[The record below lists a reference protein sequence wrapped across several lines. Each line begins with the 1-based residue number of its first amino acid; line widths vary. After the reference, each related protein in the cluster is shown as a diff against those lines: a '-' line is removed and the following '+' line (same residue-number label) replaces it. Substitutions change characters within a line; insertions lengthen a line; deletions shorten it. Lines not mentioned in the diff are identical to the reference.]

1 MDDWTCMKRA
11 YAVKHAGRGGT
22 SLDAV
27 ITIGHPRPSQ
37 FGPTVHIRQTG
48 CRNLVNDG
56 ARSATWIAEH
66 HFDAAGMHGLDDS
79 LGTGA
84 RSEEH
89 TSELQS
95 LMRNSYAVFCLK
107 QKK

>member
-1 MDDWTCMKRA
+1 MRISDWSSDVC
-11 YAVKHAGRGGT
+11 
-22 SLDAV
+22 SSDL
-27 ITIGHPRPSQ
+27 PRPSQ

-84 RSEEH
+84 TWLSSGIRFDLGVNIGHDAFLSSVAES
-89 TSELQS
+89 SELVDRKS
-95 LMRNSYAVFCLK
+95 VE
-107 QKK
+107 